1 MSATA
6 TALARTSHPAAARA
20 YSPQNAPR
28 PPGPT
33 APRMR
38 RGLTG
43 LQLPECPAP
52 ARAYSSQNAPRRL
65 LQARRK
71 AWKGRGLWRSPQPR
85 ARPGPAQDMAA
96 LGRSCPGLPAGP
108 AVEFPQ
114 APAAA
119 PERHGPSAGTRHDP
133 PPGAVGHSHFQPPV
147 MIMAG
152 NGSDGADGGRSSGLY
167 LQSSLDLASLAALG
181 SYNEGLTVAPVG
193 SFTSAAPSHGLHLPQ
208 GHSHVSVRCGK
219 KHKLEE
225 EAEGCP
231 VRKKRLTGAKN
242 CPLNPNTEEWI
253 LCAGQQAAGEVASQ
267 YGGSGPET
275 ALLEIP
281 CEEMDQTMGEQQC
294 EVARRKLQEIEDR
307 IIDEDEEVHADGNVS
322 NLPTLILSDT
332 LKKGMK
338 RDFGEGLTKKII
350 ESMSRPSMELVLW
363 KPLPEFLTDKLKSV
377 SVKNVKQQSTE
388 GCQAKQSTPRAAFDA
403 QTETFPESQ
412 QTAMSPDQ
420 YAGLGTSGCAEEEME
435 L

>member
-1 MSATA
+1 
-6 TALARTSHPAAARA
+6 
-20 YSPQNAPR
+20 
-28 PPGPT
+28 
-33 APRMR
+33 
-38 RGLTG
+38 
-43 LQLPECPAP
+43 
-52 ARAYSSQNAPRRL
+52 
-65 LQARRK
+65 
-71 AWKGRGLWRSPQPR
+71 
-85 ARPGPAQDMAA
+85 MAA
-96 LGRSCPGLPAGP
+96 LGRSFQGIPAGP
-108 AVEFPQ
+108 AVELPT

-119 PERHGPSAGTRHDP
+119 PERHGPQPLVGGHGRLQ
-133 PPGAVGHSHFQPPV
+133 PPGMV
-147 MIMAG
+147 MAG
-152 NGSDGADGGRSSGLY
+152 IGNDGVDGSSGLC
-167 LQSSLDLASLAALG
+167 LQSSFDLASLAALG
-181 SYNEGLTVAPVG
+181 SHSEGLTVAPVS
-193 SFTSAAPSHGLHLPQ
+193 SFTRSR
-208 GHSHVSVRCGK
+208 SHVSVRCGK

-275 ALLEIP
+275 AMLEIP

-338 RDFGEGLTKKII
+338 RDFGEVLTKKII

-363 KPLPEFLTDKLKSV
+363 KPLPEFMTDKLKSV
-377 SVKNVKQQSTE
+377 SVKNFKQQSTE
-388 GCQAKQSTPRAAFDA
+388 VCQAKLPTPRAPFDP
-403 QTETFPESQ
+403 QTETFPGSQ
-412 QTAMSPDQ
+412 QTAMSPDP
-420 YAGLGTSGCAEEEME
+420 YASLGVSGCAEEEME

>member
-1 MSATA
+1 
-6 TALARTSHPAAARA
+6 
-20 YSPQNAPR
+20 
-28 PPGPT
+28 
-33 APRMR
+33 
-38 RGLTG
+38 
-43 LQLPECPAP
+43 
-52 ARAYSSQNAPRRL
+52 
-65 LQARRK
+65 
-71 AWKGRGLWRSPQPR
+71 
-85 ARPGPAQDMAA
+85 MAA
-96 LGRSCPGLPAGP
+96 LGRSCQGIPAGP

-114 APAAA
+114 APAAV
-119 PERHGPSAGTRHDP
+119 PDRVEP
-133 PPGAVGHSHFQPPV
+133 PPGAVGHDRLQPPV

-152 NGSDGADGGRSSGLY
+152 NGSEGADGGGASGLY
-167 LQSSLDLASLAALG
+167 LQSSFDVAALAALG

-193 SFTSAAPSHGLHLPQ
+193 SFTSAAPPQGLHQQQ
-208 GHSHVSVRCGK
+208 GHSHVSFRCGK

-242 CPLNPNTEEWI
+242 SPLNPNTEEWI

-275 ALLEIP
+275 AMLEIP

-338 RDFGEGLTKKII
+338 RDFGEVLTKKII

-377 SVKNVKQQSTE
+377 SVKNFKQQSTE
-388 GCQAKQSTPRAAFDA
+388 GCQAKQSTARAAFDS

-412 QTAMSPDQ
+412 QTAMSSDP
-420 YAGLGTSGCAEEEME
+420 YADLGISGCAEEEME

>member
-1 MSATA
+1 
-6 TALARTSHPAAARA
+6 
-20 YSPQNAPR
+20 
-28 PPGPT
+28 
-33 APRMR
+33 
-38 RGLTG
+38 
-43 LQLPECPAP
+43 
-52 ARAYSSQNAPRRL
+52 
-65 LQARRK
+65 
-71 AWKGRGLWRSPQPR
+71 
-85 ARPGPAQDMAA
+85 MAA
-96 LGRSCPGLPAGP
+96 LGRSCRGIPAGP

-119 PERHGPSAGTRHDP
+119 PDRHGPPAAARDDP
-133 PPGAVGHSHFQPPV
+133 QPGALGHGRLQPPM

-152 NGSDGADGGRSSGLY
+152 NGSDGADGGGSSGLY
-167 LQSSLDLASLAALG
+167 LRSSFDVASLAALG

-193 SFTSAAPSHGLHLPQ
+193 SFTSAAHPQGLHQQQ

-275 ALLEIP
+275 AMLEIP

-307 IIDEDEEVHADGNVS
+307 
-322 NLPTLILSDT
+322 
-332 LKKGMK
+332 
-338 RDFGEGLTKKII
+338 
-350 ESMSRPSMELVLW
+350 SRPSMELVLW

-377 SVKNVKQQSTE
+377 SVKNFKQQSTD
-388 GCQAKQSTPRAAFDA
+388 GCQAKQSTPRAAFDP

-412 QTAMSPDQ
+412 QTAMSPDP
-420 YAGLGTSGCAEEEME
+420 YASLGISGCAEEEME